1 MRPRLLSGAITGV
14 TAGLLA
20 GGAAYAAMYP
30 KSQIFGPVL
39 VGGHD
44 PEELALTFDDGPNPT
59 ATPGLLELLDRYR
72 VRATFFLIGSFV
84 RQQRALARDIA
95 SAGHLIG
102 NHTMTHPRLAFQS
115 GARIRDELRG
125 TKELLEDVLG
135 QPVRFF
141 RPPHGARRPI
151 VLRAAAEL
159 GMTTV
164 MWNVTASDWNP
175 IGGEAISANIA
186 SAITQ
191 NQRRNRGSNILLH
204 DGSHRGLGADRLAT
218 IEATQTLLERHSR
231 EHFVTVDRW
240 AASVGE

>member
-1 MRPRLLSGAITGV
+1 MRSLLFPGTIAGV

-39 VGGHD
+39 VGGRD
-44 PEELALTFDDGPNPT
+44 PDELALTYDDGPNPT

-84 RQQRALARDIA
+84 RQQRALAREIA
-95 SAGHLIG
+95 TAGHLIG

-115 GARIRDELRG
+115 GASIWDELKG

-141 RPPHGARRPI
+141 RPPHGARRPF
-151 VLRAAAEL
+151 VLSAAAEL

-175 IGGEAISANIA
+175 IGGKAISANIA
-186 SAITQ
+186 SAIAQ
-191 NQRRNRGSNILLH
+191 NQRRKRGSNILLH
-204 DGSHRGLGADRLAT
+204 DGSHRGIGANRLAT
-218 IEATQTLLERHSR
+218 IEATQTLLDRYPR
-231 EHFVTVDRW
+231 QRFVTVDRW
-240 AASVGE
+240 AASVGV